1 MSSMNFST
9 SKQYVRPPERGIFPL
24 DHDRECKDKMQ
35 VYLNCLK
42 GAEDVHHKCRDFS
55 RDYLQC
61 RMDHQLMSKENLD
74 HVSSFG
80 VESFIDYVFLLSAVS
95 ICMSVFLFFLCSN
108 IFLTALFLLL
118 HCFLPCRY
126 LFFIIPSITTAAMN
140 VWLVRIWVR

>member
-1 MSSMNFST
+1 MNFST

-74 HVSSFG
+74 HVSF
-80 VESFIDYVFLLSAVS
+80 FLLQGVLCIYFVFCFVDGFEEFG
-95 ICMSVFLFFLCSN
+95 ICKVRFVCLYFLCFSN
-108 IFLTALFLLL
+108 TSLTALVSL
-118 HCFLPCRY
+118 C
-126 LFFIIPSITTAAMN
+126 
-140 VWLVRIWVR
+140 